1 MKLSERVRY
10 AGVNDFRMKL
20 FESHW
25 PVPEGISYNSYLVI
39 DEKIALLDTVDAAFA
54 DEFIRNVK
62 NDLGDRKIDYLV
74 INHMEPDHSALVS
87 FIRNEYP
94 GCTVVA
100 NSKAAQMLEGY
111 QGLTDNVH
119 VVKEGET
126 LQLGE
131 TSLQFFMI
139 PMVHWPETMATW
151 CAEEHTLF
159 PGDAFGSYKAAPPCI
174 SDCKSNLFDEY
185 KEEMIRYYASIVGK
199 YGQPVQAALKKL
211 GNLDIHRICSVHG
224 PVWEKE
230 IPEVVKLYDDLSQYK
245 AGRGVCLAYG
255 SMYGNTEKAAKAIAS
270 ELEKRNI
277 PYGIH
282 NLTAEDY
289 SYALRDVFKYDTL
302 IVGSPTYNMEIFP
315 PVRQFMEGVAGR
327 GVKNRK
333 FAAFGSFTWA
343 AASVKLL
350 NDMAADAGFELLSE
364 GISFKQG
371 YAPGKFDAAS
381 LAEAVI
387 SAGK

>member
-10 AGVNDFRMKL
+10 VGVNDFRMKL
-20 FESHW
+20 FENHW
-25 PVPEGISYNSYLVI
+25 PVPEGISYNSYLII
-39 DEKIALLDTVDAAFA
+39 DQKIALLDTVDGAFA
-54 DEFIRNVK
+54 NEFIKNVK
-62 NDLGDRKIDYLV
+62 NELGDRQIDYLF

-87 FIRNEYP
+87 LVRNEYP
-94 GCTVVA
+94 GCTVVT

-111 QGLTDNVH
+111 QGLTDNVQ

-131 TSLQFFMI
+131 TSLQFLMI

-174 SDCKSNLFDEY
+174 NDCESNLFDEY

-199 YGQPVQAALKKL
+199 YGQPVQAAFKKL
-211 GNLDIHRICSVHG
+211 RELDIHRICSVHG

-245 AGRGVCLAYG
+245 AECGVCIAYG
-255 SMYGNTEKAAKAIAS
+255 SMYGNTEKAAKAIAT

-282 NLTAEDY
+282 NLTAENS

-327 GVKNRK
+327 CVKNRK

-343 AASVKLL
+343 AASVRLL
-350 NDMAADAGFELLSE
+350 NGMAADAGFELLSD

-387 SAGK
+387 AAGD

>member
-10 AGVNDFRMKL
+10 VGVNDFRMKL

-54 DEFIRNVK
+54 DEFISNVK
-62 NDLGDRKIDYLV
+62 NELGDRKIDYLV

-94 GCTVVA
+94 ECTVVA

-151 CAEEHTLF
+151 CSEEHTLF
-159 PGDAFGSYKAAPPCI
+159 PGDAFGSYKAVPPCI

-230 IPEVVKLYDDLSQYK
+230 IPEVVKLYDNLSQYK
-245 AGRGVCLAYG
+245 AGCGVCLAYG

-315 PVRQFMEGVAGR
+315 PVRQFMEGVADR

-371 YAPGKFDAAS
+371 YAPEKFDAAS

>member
-10 AGVNDFRMKL
+10 VGVNDFRMKL

-62 NDLGDRKIDYLV
+62 NELGDRKIDYLV

-94 GCTVVA
+94 ECTVVA

-151 CAEEHTLF
+151 CSEEHTLF
-159 PGDAFGSYKAAPPCI
+159 PGDAFGSYKAVPPCI

-230 IPEVVKLYDDLSQYK
+230 IPEVVKLYDNLSQYK
-245 AGRGVCLAYG
+245 AGCGVCLAYG

-315 PVRQFMEGVAGR
+315 PVRQFMEGVADR

-371 YAPGKFDAAS
+371 YAPEKFDAAS

>member
-10 AGVNDFRMKL
+10 VGVNDFRMKL

-62 NDLGDRKIDYLV
+62 NELGDRKIDYLV

-94 GCTVVA
+94 ECTVVA

-151 CAEEHTLF
+151 CSEEHTLF
-159 PGDAFGSYKAAPPCI
+159 PGDAFGSYKAVPPCI

-230 IPEVVKLYDDLSQYK
+230 IPEVVKLYDNLSQYK
-245 AGRGVCLAYG
+245 AGCGVCLAYG

-315 PVRQFMEGVAGR
+315 PVRQFMEGVADR

-371 YAPGKFDAAS
+371 YAPEKFDAAS
-381 LAEAVI
+381 LADAVI
-387 SAGK
+387 SPGN